1 MTIEFYIARKY
12 LSLKRIN
19 LIILILI
26 TSTVIGVITFILTK
40 IFFSHILKLINVNYP
55 NVISVII
62 GILIGLGVMIY
73 LLTKMKINFISVI
86 TSISVVGVTIGVAAM
101 ITVLSVFNGFNSK
114 VTSILIGFDPHIRIE
129 PKNSDRIDNY
139 NQIISLIDDSR
150 IKYIAQYTLNKAMIA
165 TPDFNKVILVKG
177 VDPELI
183 DKVSGLKNSIKFG
196 KFDLQDEGDYGSI
209 VLGVV
214 IASRMKINLG
224 DTITMISPAGLE
236 SALTQFVEPVTK
248 KFIVKGLFFA
258 ENKEYDSK
266 YVYISLHN
274 AQSLFRMYSSASGI
288 EMRLDNINQS
298 EDVKNKLIE
307 KLGTDYNIMSWYD
320 LHKDFYSILKVERWV
335 AFIILSLIIAV
346 ASFNILASLT
356 MTVIQKKRDIGIL
369 KAMGINENAIRK
381 IFLFQG
387 TIVGLIGM
395 VVGSLLGL
403 ILILIQKYF
412 EVYKLDPTVYLI
424 DALPVEIRLTDFIF
438 VPSAALI
445 LCTLAAVY
453 PAKKASK
460 LDPIEAIR
468 WE

>member
-1 MTIEFYIARKY
+1 MNIEFYIAKKY

-19 LIILILI
+19 QIILILI
-26 TSTVIGVITFILTK
+26 SASIVGILIFLITKVL
-40 IFFSHILKLINVNYP
+40 FSLLLKLFGFEYP
-55 NVISVII
+55 NIISIII
-62 GILIGLGVMIY
+62 GIISGLALMIF

-101 ITVLSVFNGFNSK
+101 ITVLSVFNGFNTK
-114 VTSILIGFDPHIRIE
+114 VTSILVGFDPHIRIE

-139 NQIISLIDDSR
+139 NQIISKIDDSR
-150 IKYIAQYTLNKAMIA
+150 IKYVAQYTLNKAMIA
-165 TPDFNKVILVKG
+165 TSEFNKVILVKG

-196 KFDLQDEGDYGSI
+196 NFDLQDEGDYGSI

-274 AQSLFRMYSSASGI
+274 AQALFRMFGSASGI

-298 EDVKNKLIE
+298 EDVKNKLME

-320 LHKDFYSILKVERWV
+320 LHADFYSILKVERWV

-369 KAMGINENAIRK
+369 KAMGCTEKAIRK

-395 VVGSLLGL
+395 VVGSFLGL

-412 EVYKLDPTVYLI
+412 EIYKLDPTVYLI
-424 DALPVEIRLTDFIF
+424 DALPVELRITDFIF
-438 VPSAALI
+438 VPSAALL
-445 LCTLAAVY
+445 LCTLAALY

>member
-1 MTIEFYIARKY
+1 MSIEFYIAKKY

-19 LIILILI
+19 LIILIIISAVLAGLI
-26 TSTVIGVITFILTK
+26 IFILTK
-40 IFFSHILKLINVNYP
+40 FLFNYIFNLFELKYP
-55 NVISVII
+55 VIISVII
-62 GILIGLGVMIY
+62 GIVCGLSLMIY
-73 LLTKMKINFISVI
+73 SFTKLKVNFISVI

-101 ITVLSVFNGFNSK
+101 ITVLSVFNGFNTK

-129 PKNSDRIDNY
+129 PKNSDRIENY
-139 NQIISLIDDSR
+139 NKIISQIDEPQ
-150 IKYIAQYTLNKAMIA
+150 IKYLAQYTLNKAMIA
-165 TPDFNKVILVKG
+165 TAEFNKVVLVKG

-183 DKVSGLKNSIKFG
+183 DKVSGLKNSMKFG

-224 DTITMISPAGLE
+224 DTITMISPSGLE
-236 SALTQFVEPVTK
+236 SSLTQFVEPVTK

-274 AQSLFRMYSSASGI
+274 SQALFRMFGSSSGI
-288 EMRLDNINQS
+288 EMRLENINQS
-298 EDVKNKLIE
+298 EEVKNKLLE
-307 KLGTDYNIMSWYD
+307 KLGNDYNILSWYD
-320 LHKDFYSILKVERWV
+320 LHSDFYSILKIERWV
-335 AFIILSLIIAV
+335 AFIILSLIITV

-369 KAMGINENAIRK
+369 KAVGSTEKVIRK
-381 IFLFQG
+381 IFLYQG
-387 TIVGLIGM
+387 TIVGLIGTT
-395 VVGSLLGL
+395 VGSLLGL

-412 EVYKLDPTVYLI
+412 QIYKLDPSVYLI
-424 DALPVEIRLTDFIF
+424 DALPVELRFTDFIF
-438 VPSAALI
+438 VPCAALL
-445 LCTLAAVY
+445 LCTIAAFY
-453 PAKKASK
+453 PAMKASK
-460 LDPIEAIR
+460 LDSIEAIR

>member
-1 MTIEFYIARKY
+1 MNIEFYIAKKY

-26 TSTVIGVITFILTK
+26 GSSLAGILSFLVSK
-40 IFFSHILKLINVNYP
+40 IILQYIFTLFELKFPVVVSI
-55 NVISVII
+55 II
-62 GILIGLGVMIY
+62 GILVALLLMIF
-73 LLTKMKINFISVI
+73 LFTKLKINFISVI

-101 ITVLSVFNGFNSK
+101 ITVLSVFNGFNTK
-114 VTSILIGFDPHIRIE
+114 VTSILVGFDPHIRIE
-129 PKNSDRIDNY
+129 PKNSDRFDNY
-139 NQIISLIDDSR
+139 NQIISKIDDPR
-150 IKYIAQYTLNKAMIA
+150 IKYISQYTLNKAMIA
-165 TPDFNKVILVKG
+165 TPNFNKVILVKG
-177 VDPELI
+177 VDPEMI
-183 DKVSGLKNSIKFG
+183 DKVSGLKNSMKFG
-196 KFDLQDEGDYGSI
+196 KFDLQDEGNYGSI

-274 AQSLFRMYSSASGI
+274 SQALFRMFGSASGI

-307 KLGTDYNIMSWYD
+307 KLGNEYNILSWYD
-320 LHKDFYSILKVERWV
+320 LHADFYSILKIERWV

-369 KAMGINENAIRK
+369 KAMGTTENEIRK

-403 ILILIQKYF
+403 TLILVQKYF
-412 EVYKLDPTVYLI
+412 EIYKLDPTVYLI
-424 DALPVEIRLTDFIF
+424 DALPVELRITDFIF
-438 VPSAALI
+438 VPCAALI
-445 LCTLAAVY
+445 LCTIAALY
-453 PAKKASK
+453 PANKASK